1 MKKIVLCLLTVFM
14 VLSLGFIAVKASEP
28 TKVEIEDGVQIRTDG
43 LNGMKWVANVV
54 NHKDTNEYGFLFVKG
69 EVAEVTVATP
79 GVIKQVVEGVSEE
92 NTVMSATMVNF
103 PKTAAHQDISVV
115 AYVYD
120 GANYSYSKVVVRN
133 LAEVAVTASNSVT
146 GSFIQNV
153 VNYVS
158 TNYMKT
164 YTDCNGNVFVDTAT
178 YETRPEYLEQLF
190 VADWNKAYDTSFTE
204 FDANTWKASAVNGST
219 PLVNASD
226 VNCAGTNVY
235 DFFVANETTSAKWG
249 WILDMF
255 LELNVDAVKPVEQIN
270 ALKNAETNDIALNLF
285 EEFALSL
292 LYFFNKDLA
301 PEGDVIALVDTDYI
315 LVGNYNNKVYA
326 VEPQLVKVGATIEL
340 EELERENYQFN
351 GYTASGS
358 VYEETYTVTSESV
371 ILVPNF
377 TEIVPTYVI
386 TRTNDSTPGYY
397 VDYREGYTFVDA
409 EDNGIFVSNN
419 KGKHSYGAYMDVFFT
434 DSGTFTFTYTVSTE
448 SGWDKFNVY
457 AQSDGVA
464 YRQILTG
471 VSGEVTATKTINV
484 SAGDYIYFQYTKD
497 SSGSGGND
505 TVTLSNLT
513 FVTDEFY
520 TKSVLSFN
528 TVGGNE
534 IADLEVYNN
543 AKIVAPQAP
552 VKVGYFFDG
561 WYTDSEYTEVFDF
574 ETGINGDTTIYA
586 KYTKGVTLEFANT
599 GDTAVEKV
607 VVRPNTAITA
617 PDVTPVKEGAYF
629 NGWYA
634 DEDCTI
640 EFDFAAGIEKDTVIY
655 AGWRNPVRVEFN
667 SNGGSEVED
676 IYTDINV
683 AITLPEDPT
692 KENCV
697 FDGWYTDDTLITKFT
712 GTAGVTESTTVY
724 AKWLKEV
731 TITYKYGEEV
741 VGTVD
746 AVENDVYSPATPSTF
761 VALVLGWYT
770 DSELT
775 NKFENDTVLT
785 GDVVLY
791 AKVANF
797 APAGVLSSLNNGVN
811 SSYASINDQ
820 NNNYEWVY
828 NEEAGTFTSGNK
840 DKGSSK
846 SILELTFAKES
857 FTAFQYTTSGETNYD
872 YLIIYVNGVQEYKQT
887 TLDDS
892 GSFSYTFKAGDVLTI
907 KFRKDGSG
915 NKGSDC
921 AVLSN
926 FVINDGVP
934 SANITFNYQ
943 ADGVEDAVLNANLND
958 VIVDI
963 EGFDTYTPACDNVTK
978 KFGGWYYDE
987 VCTKPLGDTDLITS
1001 SIVLYA
1007 KYLYPA
1013 TIEFDTDGANE
1024 IDPIQVWTGIS
1035 IEEFMPENPSK
1046 QGYIFRNWLDEDA
1059 VVFNPA
1065 NGVTGDILLTAYF
1078 EELPKGATKDVAAE
1092 IVIEN
1097 DQFIYDATTTEEFQN
1112 FYFVLTPEVT
1122 DYYYFNFPQDNAVV
1136 SGGSVTGNGYRRYR
1150 IEDAEG
1156 NTVASQESSDRKILL
1171 EANTTYYVIY
1181 NLAYNSYKA
1190 WGTFRAEVYIFDN
1203 DSATEAADYELGTE
1217 VTIVSGTF
1225 ANSKHTKVYK
1235 LECVNSG
1242 TYALS
1247 TTSNA
1252 WAKTFVYSDANLS
1265 QQVAANQVYNKTA
1278 VVDLT
1283 LEAGKT
1289 YYIVLTQNWSGTGL
1303 TNNTYSFA
1311 VKEYE
1316 KGYTATNPFEYA
1328 IGEVI
1333 TAEFTKGPNAYYQ
1346 VEITEAGTYKLSILS
1361 ISDTNSKTID
1371 LYNADMTEKVATLA
1385 GTAAADYYIEN
1396 LEAGTY
1402 VIKVYNTST
1411 SYNTSF
1417 TASLTKVATGL
1428 YWTTAEELT
1437 LAADMEL
1444 NANGTYYYEF
1454 TTGTDVLWHFFEA
1467 ELGTIKVYNSSRT
1480 QLGSYAQLEAN
1491 TVYYLVVESEEA
1503 TLAVTFYTL
1512 VDYADGKTPA
1522 SAFTFNEET
1531 AVLPVEAKNSY
1542 TIYFK
1547 FTVAEAGT
1555 YRIYSYNDGNLD
1567 PAGTLYSDVT
1577 CSTQLKYNHD
1587 GGTDKANAGII
1598 GYKYDFYFECA
1609 LEAGVEYYLK
1619 IVYNTNYNSANSMT
1633 LHIENMAA

>member
-249 WILDMF
+249 WILEMF

-326 VEPQLVKVGATIEL
+326 VEPQLVKVGDAIEL

-409 EDNGIFVSNN
+409 EDNGVFVSNN
-419 KGKHSYGAYMDVFFT
+419 KDKHSYGAYMDVFFT

-457 AQSDGVA
+457 AKANGNPYQ
-464 YRQILTG
+464 QILKDI
-471 VSGEVTATKTINV
+471 SGEATDTVTLTV
-484 SAGDYIYFQYTKD
+484 EAGDYIYFQYSKD
-497 SSGSGGND
+497 SSGSRGND

-552 VKVGYFFDG
+552 VKDGYFFDG

-574 ETGINGDTTIYA
+574 ETGINGNTTIYA

-640 EFDFAAGIEKDTVIY
+640 EFDFTAGVAVDTVVY
-655 AGWRNPVRVEFN
+655 AGWRNPITLSFD
-667 SNGGSEVED
+667 SKDGSAVED
-676 IYTDINV
+676 IQTDVNV
-683 AITLPEDPT
+683 AITLPAVPT
-692 KENCV
+692 KEGYV
-697 FDGWYTDDTLITKFT
+697 FDAWYTDESYIIKFN
-712 GTAGVTESTTVY
+712 GENGISESTTVY
-724 AKWLKEV
+724 AKWLKEL
-731 TITYKYGEEV
+731 TITYKYNEEV
-741 VGTVD
+741 IGTDD
-746 AVENDVYSPATPSTF
+746 AVEGDLYSVVVPENFTE
-761 VALVLGWYT
+761 LVLGWYT
-770 DSELT
+770 DSALT
-775 NKFENDTVLT
+775 NEFVDGTVLAT
-785 GDVVLY
+785 DLVLY
-791 AKVANF
+791 AKVESF
-797 APAGVLSSLNNGVN
+797 APAGVLSSMVNGAE
-811 SSYASINDQ
+811 SS
-820 NNNYEWVY
+820 YEWVY
-828 NEEAGTFTSGNK
+828 DSEKGTFTSGNK
-840 DKGSSK
+840 EKSNSK
-846 SILELTFAKES
+846 AILEFTFAKES
-857 FTAFQYTTSGETNYD
+857 FTAFSYLVNSESNYD
-872 YLIIYVNGVQEYKQT
+872 YLTIYVNGTEVYKSKVSGSNGKDIT
-887 TLDDS
+887 
-892 GSFSYTFKAGDVLTI
+892 GSFSQTFKAGDVLKI
-907 KFRKDGSG
+907 QYQKDNSG
-915 NKGSDC
+915 NQGLDC
-921 AVLSN
+921 AILSN

-934 SANITFNYQ
+934 AANITFKYQ
-943 ADGVEDAVLNANLND
+943 DEGVQDRVLDANLND
-958 VIVDI
+958 VVVNV
-963 EGFDTYTPACDNVTK
+963 EGFATYAPADSEAR
-978 KFGGWYYDE
+978 KFGGWYYDAE
-987 VCTKPLGDTDLITS
+987 CTKPLGEADLITS

-1007 KYLYPA
+1007 KYLYPV
-1013 TIEFDTDGANE
+1013 TVSFDINGDGEANE
-1024 IDPIQVWTGIS
+1024 IDAIQVWTGIS
-1035 IEEFMPENPSK
+1035 IVDAMPENPTIH
-1046 QGYIFRNWLDEDA
+1046 GYIFRYWLDEEAEQFD
-1059 VVFNPA
+1059 PA
-1065 NGVTGDILLTAYF
+1065 NGVTNDIMLTAYF
-1078 EELPKGATKDVAAE
+1078 EELPVGSTKDVALE
-1092 IVIEN
+1092 VEFVN
-1097 DQFIYDATTTEEFQN
+1097 GSFVSETLETDEEFQN
-1112 FYFVLTPEVT
+1112 FYFKFTPTTT
-1122 DYYYFNFPQDNAVV
+1122 DYFYFKFPQDGVTVV
-1136 SGGSVTGNGYRRYR
+1136 GSTVNYPGPNYRRYMV
-1150 IEDAEG
+1150 EDADG
-1156 NTVASQESSDRKILL
+1156 NTVLGKESSDRKVLL
-1171 EANTTYYVIY
+1171 EAGVTYYAIY
-1181 NLAYNSYKA
+1181 NLGYSTNTQ
-1190 WGTFRAEVYIFDN
+1190 WGTFKAEIHTYTN
-1203 DSATEAADYELGTE
+1203 DSANEAIDYEFNTQITTELGTFK
-1217 VTIVSGTF
+1217 S
-1225 ANSKHTKVYK
+1225 SSHTVVYK
-1235 LECVNSG
+1235 YVAETSG
-1242 TYALS
+1242 TYALKAS
-1247 TTSNA
+1247 SNA
-1252 WAKTFVYSDANLS
+1252 WARVTVYSDELLS
-1265 QQVAANQVYNKTA
+1265 SQVAYSQVYNATKVA
-1278 VVDLT
+1278 DLT
-1283 LEAGKT
+1283 VEAGQT
-1289 YYIVLTQNWSGTGL
+1289 YYVVLSQNWSGSSL
-1303 TNNTYSFA
+1303 ANNTMSF
-1311 VKEYE
+1311 VISEYPQ
-1316 KGYTATNPFEYA
+1316 GYVANNPLAYA
-1328 IGEVI
+1328 LGETI
-1333 TAEFTKGPNAYYQ
+1333 NAEFANGNTLYYQ
-1346 VEITEAGTYKLSILS
+1346 VEVQTAGTYKLSILS
-1361 ISDTNSKTID
+1361 ISDSNSKTIE
-1371 LYNADMTEKVATLA
+1371 LYNADMSVKVATLA
-1385 GTAAADYYIEN
+1385 GSVAGDYYVEN

-1402 VIKVYNTST
+1402 VIKAFNTSS

-1417 TASLTKVATGL
+1417 TASLSSVAEGL
-1428 YWTTAEELT
+1428 YWSTAEELV
-1437 LAADMEL
+1437 LAEDMEL

-1454 TTGTDVLWHFFEA
+1454 VTGTDVLWHFFEA
-1467 ELGTIKVYNSSRT
+1467 TNGSVNLYDAQRNKVD
-1480 QLGSYAQLEAN
+1480 LPAQLAA
-1491 TVYYLVVESEEA
+1491 TTSYFLVVESEEE
-1503 TLAVTFYTL
+1503 TVAVKFNTL
-1512 VDYADGKTPA
+1512 VDYADGKSP
-1522 SAFTFNEET
+1522 SGAFTYNDET
-1531 AVLPVEAKNSY
+1531 ANLSLVQASY
-1542 TIYFK
+1542 TTYFK
-1547 FTVAEAGT
+1547 LTVAETGT
-1555 YRIYSYNDGNLD
+1555 YRLYTNNNGSIDTKGWIYDDVACSNQLNYND
-1567 PAGTLYSDVT
+1567 
-1577 CSTQLKYNHD
+1577 D
-1587 GGTDKANAGII
+1587 GGSSNTYV
-1598 GYKYDFYFECA
+1598 GYRYDFYMECE
-1609 LEAGVEYYLK
+1609 LTAGVEYYVK
-1619 IVYNTNYNSANSMT
+1619 ITYSVYASNTATSLVFNV
-1633 LHIENMAA
+1633 ENIAA

>member
-1 MKKIVLCLLTVFM
+1 MKKIVLSLLTVFM

-28 TKVEIEDGVQIRTDG
+28 TKVELQDGVQIRTDG

-54 NHKDTNEYGFLFVKG
+54 NHNDTNEYGFLFAKG

-103 PKTAAHQDISVV
+103 PKKAAHQDISVV

-133 LAEVAVTASNSVT
+133 LAEVAVTASNSVA
-146 GSFIQNV
+146 GSFVQSV

-164 YTDCNGNVFVDTAT
+164 YTDGNGNVFVDTAT

-301 PEGDVIALVDTDYI
+301 PEGDVIALMDTDYI

-326 VEPQLVKVGATIEL
+326 VEPQLVKVGDAIEL

-351 GYTASGS
+351 GYTASDT

-397 VDYREGYTFVDA
+397 VDYRESYTFVDA
-409 EDNGIFVSNN
+409 EDNGVFVSNN
-419 KGKHSYGAYMDVFFT
+419 KGKNSSGAYMDVFFT

-457 AQSDGVA
+457 AKSDGVA
-464 YRQILTG
+464 YRQILTN

-484 SAGDYIYFQYTKD
+484 SAGDYIYFIYNKD
-497 SSGSGGND
+497 SGGSAGND

-534 IADLEVYNN
+534 IADFEVYNN

-552 VKVGYFFDG
+552 VKDGYFFDG
-561 WYTDSEYTEVFDF
+561 WYTDGEYTEVFDF
-574 ETGINGDTTIYA
+574 ETGINGNTTIYA
-586 KYTKGVTLEFANT
+586 KYTQGVTLEFANT

-617 PDVTPVKEGAYF
+617 PDVTLVKEGAYF

-640 EFDFAAGIEKDTVIY
+640 EFDFATGIEKDTVIY
-655 AGWRNPVRVEFN
+655 AGWRNPVRVVFN

-683 AITLPEDPT
+683 AITLPSEPT
-692 KENCV
+692 KENYV
-697 FDGWYTDDTLITKFT
+697 FAGWYKEQEFYTKFT
-712 GTAGVTESTTVY
+712 GENGVTESTTVY

-731 TITYKYGEEV
+731 TITYMYDEEEV
-741 VGTVD
+741 GTEN
-746 AVENDVYSPATPSTF
+746 AVENDVFTPTTPSTF

-770 DSELT
+770 DSALT
-775 NKFENDTVLT
+775 NEFAADTVLT
-785 GDVVLY
+785 ADDVTLY

-797 APAGVLSSLNNGVN
+797 VPAGVLSSFINGAD
-811 SSYASINDQ
+811 SSY
-820 NNNYEWVY
+820 EWIYDDV
-828 NEEAGTFTSGNK
+828 NGTFTSGNK
-840 DKGSSK
+840 EKGSSK
-846 SILELTFAKES
+846 SILEITFAKES
-857 FTAFQYTTSGETNYD
+857 FTAFSYVVNSESNYD
-872 YLIIYVNGVQEYKQT
+872 YLTIYVNGTQVYSSKVSGKNGIDIT
-887 TLDDS
+887 
-892 GSFSYTFKAGDVLTI
+892 GSFSQTFAAGDVLKI
-907 KFRKDGSG
+907 QFQKDSG
-915 NKGSDC
+915 GNQGADC

-934 SANITFNYQ
+934 AANITFKYQ
-943 ADGVEDAVLNANLND
+943 DAGVEDAVLNANLND
-958 VIVDI
+958 VIVNI
-963 EGFDTYTPACDNVTK
+963 EGFDTYAPACDNVTK

-987 VCTKPLGDTDLITS
+987 ACTKPLGDTDLITS

-1007 KYLYPA
+1007 KYLYSA

-1024 IDPIQVWTGIS
+1024 IDPISVWTGIS

-1046 QGYIFRNWLDEDA
+1046 HGYIFRYWLDEEA
-1059 VVFNPA
+1059 EEFNPA

-1078 EELPKGATKDVAAE
+1078 EELPVGATKDVAVE

-1097 DQFIYDATTTEEFQN
+1097 GQFVYDATTDEEFQN

-1122 DYYYFNFPQDNAVV
+1122 DYYYFKFAQDYVNVV
-1136 SGGSVTGNGYRRYR
+1136 GKSDNVSYSGPNYRRYT

-1156 NTVASQESSDRKILL
+1156 NTVLSKESSDRKALL

-1181 NLAYNSYKA
+1181 NLGYSTYEQ
-1190 WGTFRAEVYIFDN
+1190 WGTFKAEVYTYSA
-1203 DSATEAADYELGTE
+1203 DSAAEAIEYEFGKQVTTALNAFKTSSH
-1217 VTIVSGTF
+1217 TIVYEFTAESN
-1225 ANSKHTKVYK
+1225 A
-1235 LECVNSG
+1235 
-1242 TYALS
+1242 TYALKFS
-1247 TTSNA
+1247 SNA
-1252 WAKTFVYSDANLS
+1252 WARATVYSDDALS
-1265 QQVAANQVYNKTA
+1265 NQIAYNQVYNANK

-1283 LEAGKT
+1283 VEAGQT
-1289 YYIVLTQNWSGTGL
+1289 YYIVLSQNWSGSGL
-1303 TNNTYSFA
+1303 VNNTMTFS
-1311 VKEYE
+1311 VVEYP
-1316 KGYTATNPFEYA
+1316 KGYTATNPFEYTV
-1328 IGEVI
+1328 GEVI
-1333 TAEFTKGPNAYYQ
+1333 NAEFANGNNAYYQ
-1346 VEITEAGTYKLSILS
+1346 VEVAEAGTYKLSILS
-1361 ISDTNSKTID
+1361 ISDTNSKTVD

-1385 GTAAADYYIEN
+1385 GTAACDYYVEN

-1437 LAADMEL
+1437 LEAEMEL

-1454 TTGTDVLWHFFEA
+1454 TTGNDVLWHFFEA
-1467 ELGTIKVYNSSRT
+1467 ELGTVKVYGLDRT
-1480 QLGSYAQLEAN
+1480 EINTPAQLAAN

-1512 VDYADGKTPA
+1512 VDYADGKSPA
-1522 SAFTFNEET
+1522 GAFTYSGEPMNLSLVQ
-1531 AVLPVEAKNSY
+1531 ANY
-1542 TIYFK
+1542 TTYIK
-1547 FTVAEAGT
+1547 FTVTESGT
-1555 YRIYSYNDGNLD
+1555 YRIYTNNNGSIDTRGYVYNDIACSSTISSNDDGYQAKVD
-1567 PAGTLYSDVT
+1567 AGFT
-1577 CSTQLKYNHD
+1577 
-1587 GGTDKANAGII
+1587 
-1598 GYKYDFYFECA
+1598 GYKYDFYLECA
-1609 LEAGVEYYLK
+1609 LETGVEYYVKVTYNIYSSNTATSLK
-1619 IVYNTNYNSANSMT
+1619 
-1633 LHIENMAA
+1633 LHIENTAA

>member
-190 VADWNKAYDTSFTE
+190 VADWNKAYDTSFIE

-409 EDNGIFVSNN
+409 EDNGVFVSNN
-419 KGKHSYGAYMDVFFT
+419 KGLGSSGAYMDVFFT
-434 DSGTFTFTYTVSTE
+434 DSGTFTFTYKASSE
-448 SGWDKFNVY
+448 SGWDKLHIY
-457 AQSDGVA
+457 ASLNGSYAERVTA
-464 YRQILTG
+464 
-471 VSGEVTATKTINV
+471 SGEKEDTITYDV
-484 SAGDYIYFQYTKD
+484 LPGDFIYFQYNKD
-497 SSGSGGND
+497 SGGNKGDD
-505 TVTLSNLT
+505 TATISNMT

-520 TKSVLSFN
+520 TKSVLSFDTN
-528 TVGGNE
+528 GGNE
-534 IADLEVYNN
+534 IASVEVYNN
-543 AKIVAPQAP
+543 AKINKPADPE
-552 VKVGYFFDG
+552 KDGYFFDG
-561 WYTDSEYTEVFDF
+561 WYKDSEYTEVFSF
-574 ETGINGDTTIYA
+574 ATGITADTTIYA
-586 KYTKGVTLEFANT
+586 KYTEGVTLEFANT
-599 GDTAVEKV
+599 GDTV
-607 VVRPNTAITA
+607 VDKLLVRPDAAITA
-617 PDVTPVKEGAYF
+617 PDVTPLKDGSYF

-634 DEDCTI
+634 DEDCTV
-640 EFDFAAGIEKDTVIY
+640 EFDFAAGISKDTIIY
-655 AGWRNPVRVEFN
+655 AGWRTPVSVVFN
-667 SNGGSEVED
+667 SNGGTEVED

-683 AITLPEDPT
+683 AITLPDEPT
-692 KENCV
+692 KANYV
-697 FDGWYTDDTLITKFT
+697 FDGWYTDQEFYTKFT
-712 GTAGVTESTTVY
+712 GENGVTESTTVY
-724 AKWLKEV
+724 AKWLKVV
-731 TITYKYGEEV
+731 TVTYMYNEEEV
-741 VGTVD
+741 GSET
-746 AVENDVYSPATPSTF
+746 AVENDVFTPTTPDTF

-770 DSELT
+770 DNTLT
-775 NKFENDTVLT
+775 IEFAANTVLT
-785 GDVVLY
+785 ADDVILY

-797 APAGVLSSLNNGVN
+797 APAGVLTSFVNGADG
-811 SSYASINDQ
+811 S
-820 NNNYEWVY
+820 YEWVY
-828 NEEAGTFTSGNK
+828 DDANGTFTSGNK
-840 DKGSSK
+840 GKNSSK
-846 SILELTFAKES
+846 SILEITFAKES
-857 FTAFQYTTSGETNYD
+857 FTAFSYVVNSESNYD
-872 YLIIYVNGVQEYKQT
+872 YLTIYVNGNEVYSSKVSGKNGQDIT
-887 TLDDS
+887 
-892 GSFSYTFKAGDVLTI
+892 GSFSETFAAGDVLKI
-907 KFRKDGSG
+907 QFQKDSSG
-915 NKGSDC
+915 NQGSDC

-934 SANITFNYQ
+934 AANITFKYQ
-943 ADGVEDAVLNANLND
+943 DAGVEDAVLNANLND
-958 VIVDI
+958 VIVNI
-963 EGFDTYTPACDNVTK
+963 EGFDTYAPVCDNVTK
-978 KFGGWYYDE
+978 KFGGWYYDAE
-987 VCTKPLGDTDLITS
+987 CTKPLTNSDIIVS

-1007 KYLYPA
+1007 KYLYPV
-1013 TIEFDTDGANE
+1013 TVEFDTDGADE
-1024 IDPIQVWTGIS
+1024 IDPISVWTGIS
-1035 IEEFMPENPSK
+1035 IEEFMPETPTK
-1046 QGYIFRNWLDEDA
+1046 HGYIFRYWLDEEA
-1059 VVFNPA
+1059 EEFNPA

-1078 EELPKGATKDVAAE
+1078 EELPVGATKDVAVE
-1092 IVIEN
+1092 VELEN
-1097 DQFIYDATTTEEFQN
+1097 GEFSYNATTDEEFQD
-1112 FYFVLTPEVT
+1112 FYFVFTPEIT
-1122 DYYYFNFPQDNAVV
+1122 DYYYFKFPVDDVNVVGGTV
-1136 SGGSVTGNGYRRYR
+1136 SGKYYRRFM
-1150 IEDAEG
+1150 IVDAEG
-1156 NTVASQESSDRKILL
+1156 NEVLGKTSSDSKVLL
-1171 EANTTYYVIY
+1171 EAGNTYYAAY
-1181 NLAYNSYKA
+1181 NLAYSSYTG
-1190 WGTFRAEVYIFDN
+1190 WGTFKAEVCSYDYDCAAEAIDYTFGDVIT
-1203 DSATEAADYELGTE
+1203 TEPGVFKSSDHK
-1217 VTIVSGTF
+1217 I
-1225 ANSKHTKVYK
+1225 VYK
-1235 LECVNSG
+1235 FECTQSG
-1242 TYALS
+1242 TYALKLS
-1247 TTSNA
+1247 TTA
-1252 WAKTFVYSDANLS
+1252 WAGVYVYSDEALS
-1265 QQVAANQVYNKTA
+1265 NQLLYKTCSNTSIA
-1278 VVDLT
+1278 VDLVV
-1283 LEAGKT
+1283 EAGET
-1289 YYIVLTQNWSGTGL
+1289 YYLVFSQNWSG
-1303 TNNTYSFA
+1303 NTTKTFTFS
-1311 VKEYE
+1311 VVEYPQ
-1316 KGYTATNPFEYA
+1316 GYDPNNPFEYTL
-1328 IGEVI
+1328 GDVI
-1333 TAEFTKGPNAYYQ
+1333 NAEFANGNNAYYQ
-1346 VEITEAGTYKLSILS
+1346 VEVAETGTYKLSILS
-1361 ISDTNSKTID
+1361 ISDTNSKTVD
-1371 LYNADMTEKVATLA
+1371 LYNADMTEKIATLA
-1385 GTAAADYYIEN
+1385 GTAACDYYIEN

-1512 VDYADGKTPA
+1512 VDYADGKSPA
-1522 SAFTFNEET
+1522 GAFTYSGEPMNLSLVQ
-1531 AVLPVEAKNSY
+1531 ANY
-1542 TIYFK
+1542 TTYIK
-1547 FTVAEAGT
+1547 FTVTESGT
-1555 YRIYSYNDGNLD
+1555 YRIYTNNNGSIDTKGYVYNDIACSSAITSNGD
-1567 PAGTLYSDVT
+1567 GYQAKVDAGFT
-1577 CSTQLKYNHD
+1577 
-1587 GGTDKANAGII
+1587 
-1598 GYKYDFYFECA
+1598 GYKYDFYLECA
-1609 LEAGVEYYLK
+1609 LETGVEYYVKVTYDIYSSNTATSLK
-1619 IVYNTNYNSANSMT
+1619 
-1633 LHIENMAA
+1633 LHIENTAA